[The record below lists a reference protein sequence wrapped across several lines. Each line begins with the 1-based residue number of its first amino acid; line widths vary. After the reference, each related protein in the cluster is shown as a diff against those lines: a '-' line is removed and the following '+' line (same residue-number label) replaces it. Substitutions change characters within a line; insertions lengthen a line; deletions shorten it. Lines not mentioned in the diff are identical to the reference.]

1 MKPKTSLTILAILW
15 IILIVLMISD
25 ILGISTYEDTRYIFY
40 ALIILNAIITIFA
53 LKKNKYN

>member
-25 ILGISTYEDTRYIFY
+25 ILGVSTYEETRYIFY

>member
-40 ALIILNAIITIFA
+40 ALIILNAIITFFA